1 MVKIDYKTMQH
12 KLTKQVKQKK
22 TIDKIHLTVG

>member
-1 MVKIDYKTMQH
+1 MVKIDYKTMQL

-22 TIDKIHLTVG
+22 NIDKIHLTVD